1 MTQSLPQRCQFQWNS
16 FDPIGVS
23 DWADDWDLHRDDEYQ
38 TYVGTTV
45 KLLKSGADQHKL
57 KAFVRNCGYVSIG
70 CRQADDMDARI
81 DAFVTALSSL
91 RRS

>member
-23 DWADDWDLHRDDEYQ
+23 DWADDWDPHRDDEYQ

-57 KAFVRNCGYVSIG
+57 KAFVRNCGYVSMG
-70 CRQADDMDARI
+70 CRQADDMDALI
-81 DAFVTALSSL
+81 DAFVTALLSL